1 MLLFGFVF
9 TFCEL
14 ACTLAQPRS
23 SNTVF
28 VMNSAEVGQRL
39 AYLEHCTVR
48 STIRRVSQCLG
59 QRRVESRE
67 PNHNQS
73 RDPQPYANQSQS
85 REPQPYAYQSQCREP
100 QPYAYQSQ
108 CREPQPYANQSQ
120 CREPQPYAYQSQC
133 REPQPYVEE
142 QRVSHCAELEQC
154 TRSFNEYHYTW
165 YVPQNLSN

>member
-23 SNTVF
+23 SNTVS

-59 QRRVESRE
+59 QRRGSNQPVLGVQSRE
-67 PNHNQS
+67 
-73 RDPQPYANQSQS
+73 PQPYANQSQSREPQPYAYQSQS

-100 QPYAYQSQ
+100 QPYM
-108 CREPQPYANQSQ
+108 
-120 CREPQPYAYQSQC
+120 
-133 REPQPYVEE
+133 EE

-165 YVPQNLSN
+165 